1 MEQVKLPQRH
11 ATQSSGAFSY
21 HLDDAESREIMQQ
34 FKMTKKQDKTS
45 EDRSNAMKKWGTT
58 EDNTKKMIQILN
70 PDGQVLDNEDDS
82 ESDMSESAS
91 ASDKEEAKD
100 NKKAGHLNVKADDNK
115 SVASSRRSK
124 FSNSRSKAR
133 MLNDLKV
140 PK

>member
-1 MEQVKLPQRH
+1 
-11 ATQSSGAFSY
+11 
-21 HLDDAESREIMQQ
+21 
-34 FKMTKKQDKTS
+34 MTKKQDKTS